1 MFTLQP
7 IAQLVDVYL
16 ALLAEQAGGR
26 SLLDAPREKIPG
38 GGTEVTGVRDYAA
51 GDEYRYVDWTWCGR
65 RDELLTKVFEGN
77 ADLHYYIMLDCSSS
91 MKEGCPEKFHL
102 ARQIAAVLG
111 YMATSKLD
119 HFSVLGFAGG
129 IITESDPIRHLARFP
144 RLLQFLEELVPQGM
158 HTNLTQMAEAFVRRY
173 QRHGPIVIISDFY
186 DRRGFKT
193 AFNMLRDRGYELRLV
208 QINEQR
214 EVDPELL
221 GDMELLDVEGGQPR
235 RVTVTER
242 SIKRYIQLYKQFHKS
257 VRDYCKRYSV
267 DYMQIRND
275 TPEDDVLYR
284 VLGIN
289 RIAQSGTQL

>member
-1 MFTLQP
+1 MFDTEL
-7 IAQLVDVYL
+7 LKRFRYL
-16 ALLAEQAGGR
+16 ALLAERTAGR

-51 GDEYRYVDWTWCGR
+51 GDEYRYVDWTWCAR
-65 RDELLTKVFEGN
+65 RDELLTKTFEAD
-77 ADLHYYIMLDCSSS
+77 ADLHYYIMLDCSGS
-91 MKEGCPEKFHL
+91 MKQGCPEKFHL

-111 YMATSKLD
+111 YMATAKLD

-129 IITESDPIRHLARFP
+129 LITESEPVRHLARFP
-144 RLLQFLEELVPQGM
+144 RLLQFLDDLIPQGT

-173 QRHGPIVIISDFY
+173 QRHGPIVIISDLY
-186 DRRGFKT
+186 DGRGFKT

-208 QINEQR
+208 QIHEHR
-214 EVDPELL
+214 EADPGLL
-221 GDMELLDVEGGQPR
+221 GDLELLDAESGLSR

-242 SIKRYIQLYKQFHKS
+242 SIKRYRQLYREFYRS
-257 VRDYCKRYSV
+257 VRDYCKKYTI

-289 RIAQSGTQL
+289 RIAKSGTQL